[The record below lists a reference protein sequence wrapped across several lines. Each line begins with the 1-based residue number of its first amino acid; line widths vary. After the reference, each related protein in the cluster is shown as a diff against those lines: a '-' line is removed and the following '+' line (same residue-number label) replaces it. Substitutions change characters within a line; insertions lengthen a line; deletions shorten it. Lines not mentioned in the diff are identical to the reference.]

1 MQSDY
6 PYNNMFCHKNN
17 LTNGHIFA
25 TLCHVQNLYI
35 VIELYSQSKK
45 RNGVAQKKRAIWT
58 TKERTLRKITKNYKN
73 GERWSYR
80 K

>member
-1 MQSDY
+1 MQPDY

-45 RNGVAQKKRAIWT
+45 RNGVAQKKARNMDN
-58 TKERTLRKITKNYKN
+58 KRTDIKKK
-73 GERWSYR
+73 
-80 K
+80 